1 MADGFALVAGPTGQS
16 GFTIIVACV
25 FSNVLAS
32 IFSNVLFW
40 TPGVVDS
47 ARVVWGQ
54 LFFDISVQGLAAQTQ
69 RKEKQ
74 NGGDG
79 DGIVWTK
86 SHLPWSHRMLSI

>member
-1 MADGFALVAGPTGQS
+1 MALLADGFALVAGPTGKS
-16 GFTIIVACV
+16 GFTIIMTGV
-25 FSNVLAS
+25 FSDVFSDVLLCIS
-32 IFSNVLFW
+32 
-40 TPGVVDS
+40 GVVDS